1 MPASTGPTH
10 DPWRPEVQVGRR
22 PTPNRLKV
30 LEGNPGRRPLN
41 HAEPKPRIALPS
53 CPAELGDAAKQEW
66 RRVGKDLQRL
76 GLLSNIDP
84 AGLATYCEAWG
95 QWLEAIAAVQLS
107 GAVVKAPSGYPIL
120 NPHLAVANQA
130 YQRMKAM
137 LVEFGMTP
145 AARSRIVATPAETEE
160 DRIAAEFF
168 DDAPAWRRHR

>member
-1 MPASTGPTH
+1 MPA
-10 DPWRPEVQVGRR
+10 GRR
-22 PTPNRLKV
+22 PTPTRLKV

-41 HAEPKPRIALPS
+41 HAEPRPRIALPS

-76 GLLSNIDP
+76 GLLSNIDR

-120 NPHLAVANQA
+120 NPHLSVANQA

-145 AARSRIVATPAETEE
+145 AARSRIVVSPAETEE
-160 DRIAAEFF
+160 DRLAAEFF
-168 DDAPAWRRHR
+168 DDEPAWRRRR